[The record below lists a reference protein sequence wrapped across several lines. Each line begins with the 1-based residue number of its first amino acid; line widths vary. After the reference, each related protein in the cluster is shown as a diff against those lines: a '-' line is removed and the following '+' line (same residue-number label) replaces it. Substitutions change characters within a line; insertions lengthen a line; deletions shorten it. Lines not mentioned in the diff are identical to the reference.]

1 MKIYLDADY
10 KCHVENDGTMTPY
23 ETDAFDGKCRTY
35 IEGFRIIPA
44 GSTWNG
50 RYYPGEAISAWRDFE
65 LLRAAQTGYEDSL
78 REASAAYQKGV
89 NSI

>member
-1 MKIYLDADY
+1 MTIYLDDEY
-10 KCHVENDGTMTPY
+10 KCHLENDGTMIPY
-23 ETDAFDGKCRTY
+23 ETDFFAGKCRAY
-35 IEGFRIIPA
+35 IEGFRLIPA

-50 RYYPGEAISAWRDFE
+50 RYYPGETVTAWRDFE

-78 REASAAYQKGV
+78 GEASAAYQKGV